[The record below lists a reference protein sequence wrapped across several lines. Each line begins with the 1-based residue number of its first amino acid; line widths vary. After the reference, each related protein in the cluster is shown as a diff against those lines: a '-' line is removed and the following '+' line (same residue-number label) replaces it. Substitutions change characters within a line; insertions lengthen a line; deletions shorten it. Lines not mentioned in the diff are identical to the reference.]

1 MDAKT
6 KKLLMYAALGIGVYY
21 LFIRK
26 SASAGLLSPGY
37 APSSGQDRGLPGYV
51 SPTGPVVSDPAW
63 IERDTAYNNDVS
75 GGGSF

>member
-6 KKLLMYAALGIGVYY
+6 KKLLMYAALGFGVYY

-26 SASAGLLSPGY
+26 NASANTSGGGY
-37 APSSGQDRGLPGYV
+37 LPSGQDRELPGYV
-51 SPTGPVVSDPAW
+51 SPTGPIVSDPAW

-75 GGGSF
+75 GGSSF